1 MADHRPEDTSAVHEA
16 YTVAP
21 AMDRSIARRKFAYP
35 LVTLGV
41 AGAIYLLSRGQVA
54 STAPADPADY
64 EAVAREVVA
73 AVRAGNPVPKAVAPT
88 IDTVFT
94 SLAPPCVREDGGGA
108 LAYRVAGP
116 LMADGTMPWIQS
128 VEIRCGS
135 GEGVA
140 LSIAILDARPEVVGV
155 ARLDPVPP
163 AGAAP

>member
-1 MADHRPEDTSAVHEA
+1 VADHRREDTNACGGA
-16 YTVAP
+16 YTAAP
-21 AMDRSIARRKFAYP
+21 VLDRSALRRKFAYP
-35 LVTLGV
+35 LVTLAV

-54 STAPADPADY
+54 STAPAAPAAY

-73 AVRAGNPVPKAVAPT
+73 AVRAGKPVPKAVAPT
-88 IDTVFT
+88 IDTIFA
-94 SLAPPCVREDGGGA
+94 SLAPPCVRDDGGGA

-163 AGAAP
+163 AGGAP

>member
-1 MADHRPEDTSAVHEA
+1 MADHLPEDTNASDGA

-21 AMDRSIARRKFAYP
+21 VLDRSIARRKFAYP
-35 LVTLGV
+35 IVTLAV
-41 AGAIYLLSRGQVA
+41 AGVVYLLSRGQIA
-54 STAPADPADY
+54 STAPAAPAEY

-73 AVRAGNPVPKAVAPT
+73 AVRAGQPVPRAVAPT
-88 IDTVFT
+88 IDTVFA

-135 GEGVA
+135 GDGVA

-155 ARLDPVPP
+155 ARLEPVSP

>member
-1 MADHRPEDTSAVHEA
+1 VL
-16 YTVAP
+16 
-21 AMDRSIARRKFAYP
+21 DRSIARRRFAYP
-35 LVTLGV
+35 LVTLAV
-41 AGAIYLLSRGQVA
+41 AGVVFLLSRGQVA
-54 STAPADPADY
+54 STAPAAPAAY

-73 AVRAGNPVPKAVAPT
+73 AVRSGKPVPRAVAPT
-88 IDTVFT
+88 IDTVFA
-94 SLAPPCVREDGGGA
+94 SLAPSCVRDDGGGA